1 MPNSTESQ
9 AVSATFLMWRTLTTS
24 VSERYAFWLV
34 VHGNLVGRAS
44 QRIPL

>member
-9 AVSATFLMWRTLTTS
+9 AVSATFLMWRTLTTA
-24 VSERYAFWLV
+24 VSDAFWLV